1 MNNVSLI
8 GRLTRDPELVTTQG
22 GTEICNV
29 RIALDRRGQD
39 GAVYTDVKCF
49 GKQGLAV
56 AEHKCKG
63 DQIAVTGRLEL
74 DEWETASGSKRSVL
88 YVIGE
93 RVEFLGRRSQNGDGP
108 SAEEAAGEEP
118 VGAAAG
124 GEEDIP
130 F

>member
-29 RIALDRRGQD
+29 RIALDLRGQD

-56 AEHKCKG
+56 AEHKRKG
-63 DQIAVTGRLEL
+63 DQIAVTGRPSS
-74 DEWETASGSKRSVL
+74 TSGRPLAARSA
-88 YVIGE
+88 
-93 RVEFLGRRSQNGDGP
+93 RSCT
-108 SAEEAAGEEP
+108 
-118 VGAAAG
+118 
-124 GEEDIP
+124 
-130 F
+130 